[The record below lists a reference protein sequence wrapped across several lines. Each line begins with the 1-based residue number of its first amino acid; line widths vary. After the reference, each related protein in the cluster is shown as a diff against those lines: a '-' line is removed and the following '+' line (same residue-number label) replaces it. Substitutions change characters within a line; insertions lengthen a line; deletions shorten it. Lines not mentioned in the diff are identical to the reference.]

1 MISQNALQSFQEEM
15 GNVLND
21 PYKVNQLEYH
31 WLVEFDAICTV
42 YMYFTCLS
50 FLFLSFTGCD
60 ETK

>member
-15 GNVLND
+15 GKVLND

-31 WLVEFDAICTV
+31 WLVEFDAFYTV
-42 YMYFTCLS
+42 YFTCLS